1 MKIGLVRKNLAL
13 ALGGV
18 GVLGVSLLLT
28 GCDKV
33 ASFVTPKPLKCAS
46 VNTTKVLQLDSEYQ
60 NLAQEYFNAR
70 IKLAG
75 ELRQTV
81 EKNGGTIQ
89 DQATYDKF
97 ARAEHELNATW
108 LEITRQYT
116 KKKMD
121 AVASACTK
129 IVSSKGLDIVLLD
142 SDEIP
147 TVEYGAID
155 ITADVMVE
163 LSNFAGT
170 GEKSEAQ
177 PESAGQSESTSQD
190 SAGGSGASQAA
201 PATDK

>member
-1 MKIGLVRKNLAL
+1 MKIGLFRRNWAL
-13 ALGGV
+13 AWGVASALGV
-18 GVLGVSLLLT
+18 GLLLT
-28 GCDKV
+28 GCDDV
-33 ASFVTPKPLKCAS
+33 ASFAKPKPLKCAS

-81 EKNGGTIQ
+81 EKNGGKIQ

-97 ARAEHELNATW
+97 AKAEHELNATW
-108 LEITRQYT
+108 LEITRQFT

-129 IVSSKGLDIVLLD
+129 ITTAKGLDIVLLD

-170 GEKSEAQ
+170 GEKSETQ
-177 PESAGQSESTSQD
+177 SEGAGQNESTSQD
-190 SAGGSGASQAA
+190 SAGGSGTSQAA
-201 PATDK
+201 PTADK